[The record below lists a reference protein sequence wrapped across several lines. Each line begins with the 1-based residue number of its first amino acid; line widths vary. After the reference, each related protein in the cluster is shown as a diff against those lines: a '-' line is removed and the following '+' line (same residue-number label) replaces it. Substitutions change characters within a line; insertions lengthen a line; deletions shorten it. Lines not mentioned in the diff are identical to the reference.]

1 MRTQLLPALT
11 ALLVC
16 GVAFA
21 QAMLPAI
28 EVRAGTSQSMM
39 VSCTKPESATTDDIK
54 RVLSLEDADMT
65 RTLHHK
71 FIAAVSDACKAG
83 VAHIKVASDEKGNV
97 TWKKA
102 D

>member
-16 GVAFA
+16 GVAAA
-21 QAMLPAI
+21 QVTLPAV
-28 EVRAGTSQSMM
+28 EVRAGTSQSVM
-39 VSCTKPESATTDDIK
+39 VSCTKPDSVTTDDIK

-65 RTLHHK
+65 RTLHHE

-83 VAHIKVASDEKGNV
+83 AAHIKVTSDQKGKV
-97 TWKKA
+97 TWKKM